1 MLCWRSQG
9 LNKINNSSKK
19 KSGAEAKNDDRRKKR
34 LPKKATP
41 KHLERVGLYY
51 LERYASS
58 VENFRRVLMRRVER
72 SARAHD
78 TDRDEGAE
86 AIDGI
91 IQRFQEWG
99 YLDDKA
105 YAEMRAVSLFRRG
118 TSRRGIRYQL
128 SMKGVLEDAIDA
140 ALESVFENETDPDRR
155 AAIAYARRRRIGP
168 WRQDNRDTFQERDLA
183 ALGRQGFAYGI
194 ARWIV
199 EADSP
204 EACEA
209 SLSDDEGG

>member
-1 MLCWRSQG
+1 M
-9 LNKINNSSKK
+9 
-19 KSGAEAKNDDRRKKR
+19 
-34 LPKKATP
+34 
-41 KHLERVGLYY
+41 GLYY

-58 VENFRRVLMRRVER
+58 SENLRRVLMRRVER
-72 SARAHD
+72 SARTHD
-78 TDRDEGAE
+78 TDRDEGVE
-86 AIDGI
+86 AIDSI
-91 IQRFQEWG
+91 IQRFQKWG

-105 YAEMRAVSLFRRG
+105 YAEMRVGSLFRRG
-118 TSRRGIRYQL
+118 TSRRGIQYQL
-128 SMKGVLEDAIDA
+128 SMKGVSEDTINA
-140 ALESVFENETDPDRR
+140 ALKSVFENEVDPDRR

-168 WRQDNRDTFQERDLA
+168 WRKDNRETFRDRDLA

-209 SLSDDEGG
+209 SLSADEEERFEH

>member
-1 MLCWRSQG
+1 M
-9 LNKINNSSKK
+9 
-19 KSGAEAKNDDRRKKR
+19 
-34 LPKKATP
+34 
-41 KHLERVGLYY
+41 GLYY

-58 VENFRRVLMRRVER
+58 AENFRRVLMRRVER

-86 AIDGI
+86 VIDGI
-91 IQRFQEWG
+91 IQRFKEWG

-105 YAEMRAVSLFRRG
+105 YAEMRVGSLFRRG

-128 SMKGVLEDAIDA
+128 SMKGVSEDAIDA
-140 ALESVFENETDPDRR
+140 ALETVFENEVDPDRR
-155 AAIAYARRRRIGP
+155 SAIAYACRRRIGP
-168 WRQDNRDTFQERDLA
+168 WRKDNRETFRDRDLA

-209 SLSDDEGG
+209 SLSDDERECFEH

>member
-1 MLCWRSQG
+1 M
-9 LNKINNSSKK
+9 
-19 KSGAEAKNDDRRKKR
+19 
-34 LPKKATP
+34 
-41 KHLERVGLYY
+41 GLYY

-58 VENFRRVLMRRVER
+58 SENLRRVLMRRVER
-72 SARAHD
+72 SARAHG

-105 YAEMRAVSLFRRG
+105 YAEMRAGSLFRRG
-118 TSRRGIRYQL
+118 TSRRGIQYQL
-128 SMKGVLEDAIDA
+128 SMKGVSEDTINA
-140 ALESVFENETDPDRR
+140 ALKSVFENEVDPDRR

-168 WRQDNRDTFQERDLA
+168 WRKDNRETFRDRDLA

-209 SLSDDEGG
+209 SLSADEKERFEH

>member
-1 MLCWRSQG
+1 
-9 LNKINNSSKK
+9 
-19 KSGAEAKNDDRRKKR
+19 
-34 LPKKATP
+34 
-41 KHLERVGLYY
+41 VGLYY

-58 VENFRRVLMRRVER
+58 AENLRRVLMRRVER

-86 AIDGI
+86 VIDGI
-91 IQRFQEWG
+91 IQRFKEWG

-105 YAEMRAVSLFRRG
+105 YAEMRVGSLFRRG

-128 SMKGVLEDAIDA
+128 SMKGVSEDAIDA
-140 ALESVFENETDPDRR
+140 ALETVFENEVDPDRR
-155 AAIAYARRRRIGP
+155 SAIAYACRRRIGP
-168 WRQDNRDTFQERDLA
+168 WRKDNRETFRDRDLA

-209 SLSDDEGG
+209 SLSDDERECFEH

>member
-1 MLCWRSQG
+1 
-9 LNKINNSSKK
+9 
-19 KSGAEAKNDDRRKKR
+19 
-34 LPKKATP
+34 
-41 KHLERVGLYY
+41 VGLYY

-58 VENFRRVLMRRVER
+58 AENFRRVLMRRVER

-86 AIDGI
+86 VIDGI
-91 IQRFQEWG
+91 IQRFKEWG

-105 YAEMRAVSLFRRG
+105 YAEMRVGSLFRRG

-128 SMKGVLEDAIDA
+128 SMKGVSEDAIDA
-140 ALESVFENETDPDRR
+140 ALETVFENEVDPDRR
-155 AAIAYARRRRIGP
+155 S
-168 WRQDNRDTFQERDLA
+168 

-209 SLSDDEGG
+209 SLSDDERECFEH

>member
-1 MLCWRSQG
+1 
-9 LNKINNSSKK
+9 
-19 KSGAEAKNDDRRKKR
+19 
-34 LPKKATP
+34 
-41 KHLERVGLYY
+41 
-51 LERYASS
+51 
-58 VENFRRVLMRRVER
+58 MRRVER

-86 AIDGI
+86 AIDSI

-105 YAEMRAVSLFRRG
+105 YAEMRVGSLFRRG

-128 SMKGVLEDAIDA
+128 SMKGVPEDTIDA
-140 ALESVFENETDPDRR
+140 ALESVFKNELDPDRR

-168 WRQDNRDTFQERDLA
+168 WRKDNREPFRDRDLA

-204 EACEA
+204 EDCEA
-209 SLSDDEGG
+209 SLSADEGEYFEH